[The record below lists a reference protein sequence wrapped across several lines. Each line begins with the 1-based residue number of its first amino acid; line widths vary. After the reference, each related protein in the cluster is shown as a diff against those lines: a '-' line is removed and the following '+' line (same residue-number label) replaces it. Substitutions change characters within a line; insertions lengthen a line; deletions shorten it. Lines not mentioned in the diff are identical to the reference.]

1 MTEPDLSRCA
11 LIPPN
16 LSRRGH
22 TRSSAND
29 NECVPGKLCPLRM
42 HACKQTLQVNDNAT
56 HHKSLVDWK
65 VAAACTADIL
75 GYCVVP

>member
-1 MTEPDLSRCA
+1 MTERDLCPDA

-22 TRSSAND
+22 ARSSAND

-42 HACKQTLQVNDNAT
+42 HILLYALQV
-56 HHKSLVDWK
+56 K
-65 VAAACTADIL
+65 
-75 GYCVVP
+75 

>member
-22 TRSSAND
+22 TRWTASDKRGAFPRIF
-29 NECVPGKLCPLRM
+29 VP
-42 HACKQTLQVNDNAT
+42 
-56 HHKSLVDWK
+56 
-65 VAAACTADIL
+65 
-75 GYCVVP
+75 